1 MLLSIGDNCIDRYV
15 APIEAEHVGG
25 NALNVAVNLALHG
38 LPAAYA
44 GWVGSDGYGERVLG
58 ALRSAGV
65 NTECLRQ
72 LPGATGVT
80 DIELHAGE
88 PRFVNE
94 VYGVSDLLAVTPE
107 LLAFARS
114 RASWIHLSITGQAQ
128 RLFGALEALGVP
140 ISVDLGS
147 IRERSVLPAYAPLLA
162 VCQAAFI
169 SVGARLPDRAVAELL
184 FEVRR
189 LGAGSALA
197 TRAARGVAAVTNGH
211 MVSVP
216 SRVQGAVVD
225 SLGAGDAF
233 IAGFLA
239 RARDGSSLEDQLE
252 CGSEWAAAACAHVGA
267 FPQG

>member
-1 MLLSIGDNCIDRYV
+1 MLLSIGDNCIDRYL
-15 APIEAEHVGG
+15 APINAEHIGG

-44 GWVGSDGYGERVLG
+44 GLVGSDRYGERVLG

-65 NTECLRQ
+65 NTECVRR

-80 DIELHAGE
+80 DVTLLAGDY
-88 PRFVNE
+88 RIVNE

-114 RASWIHLSITGQAQ
+114 RASWIHLSISGQAQ
-128 RLFGALEALGVP
+128 QLVGALNALAVP

-147 IRERSVLPAYAPLLA
+147 VRERSALQRYASLLSA
-162 VCQAAFI
+162 CHAAFI

-184 FEVRR
+184 LEVRR
-189 LGAGSALA
+189 LGAGTALA
-197 TRAARGVAAVTNGH
+197 TRAACGVAAMTNGR
-211 MVSVP
+211 MVCVP
-216 SRVQGAVVD
+216 SRVRGEVVD
-225 SLGAGDAF
+225 PLGAGDAV

-239 RARDGSSLEDQLE
+239 RARDGSSLEQQLE
-252 CGSEWAAAACAHVGA
+252 CGSEWAAAVCAHVGA

>member
-1 MLLSIGDNCIDRYV
+1 MLLSIGDNCIDHYV

-38 LPAAYA
+38 LQAAYA
-44 GWVGSDGYGERVLG
+44 GLVGFDGRGERVLT

-65 NTECLRQ
+65 NTECVRQ
-72 LPGATGVT
+72 LPGATGVS
-80 DIELHAGE
+80 DIELHAGDH
-88 PRFVNE
+88 RFVKE
-94 VYGVSDLLAVTPE
+94 VYGVSDQLAVTPE

-114 RASWIHLSITGQAQ
+114 RASWIHLSITGRAQ
-128 RLFGALEALGVP
+128 QLFGALNGLGVP

-147 IRERSVLPAYAPLLA
+147 IRERSALQGYASLLS
-162 VCQAAFI
+162 VCHAAFI
-169 SVGARLPDRAVAELL
+169 SVGARLSDRAVSELL
-184 FEVRR
+184 LEVRR
-189 LGAGSALA
+189 LGAGGALA
-197 TRAARGVAAVTNGH
+197 TRAARGAAGMTNGS
-211 MVSVP
+211 MVLVP

-225 SLGAGDAF
+225 ALGAGDAF

-239 RARDGSSLEDQLE
+239 RARDGSSLEEQLE